1 MRMWLAEKSLITIVK
16 DYIEIQRLFCLFF
29 EKKNPPES
37 NTRGKY
43 NKTKSK
49 QRLTNYLNKIHVKT
63 STQIPRRAEILI
75 KTWTF

>member
-1 MRMWLAEKSLITIVK
+1 LAEKSLIKIVK
-16 DYIEIQRLFCLFF
+16 DYIEIQRLFFLFF
-29 EKKNPPES
+29 EKKKNPPES

-75 KTWTF
+75 KT